1 MKDYVHLCLIVGTVL
16 SFVLSAVYLFGARA
30 FYGMYFQDELAISQ
44 GISYTYVAPVLTFLQ
59 NIRIIN
65 IGAMRSMGEVKTP
78 RRMATICVL
87 VINPAVAYLLTAV
100 FSFGV
105 WGIWIASLAS
115 QVCWLVMSSIK
126 GRQCMNRLPIAKN
139 VSTSVTTLILF
150 R

>member
-1 MKDYVHLCLIVGTVL
+1 
-16 SFVLSAVYLFGARA
+16 
-30 FYGMYFQDELAISQ
+30 
-44 GISYTYVAPVLTFLQ
+44 
-59 NIRIIN
+59 
-65 IGAMRSMGEVKTP
+65 MRSMGEVKTP